1 MGTKTVYLTIRADLE
16 NPDVEKITNDMVDDV
31 IGEKEFWYN
40 SYSIL
45 GYNIETE
52 VCGRNDPAMFG
63 ESDEDDD
70 DDDDDEDDDDEEETD
85 EEIKERSML
94 LSRIE
99 VNKK

>member
-1 MGTKTVYLTIRADLE
+1 MATKTVYLTIRVELE

-52 VCGRNDPAMFG
+52 VCGRNEPAMFG
-63 ESDEDDD
+63 ENDEDDD
-70 DDDDDEDDDDEEETD
+70 IDDDDVDDDDEEEDDD
-85 EEIKERSML
+85 ECVGVSDM
-94 LSRIE
+94 
-99 VNKK
+99 V